1 MYIVL
6 GIMFALIALLTFNL
20 YVQFPMVTI
29 IFCIIVLIVLL
40 VVVLYSFFNKS
51 KKEKNEIKK
60 ENEKY
65 AIIQGD
71 LDEIDIMS
79 DENFI
84 KYILDLLPKN
94 GYTKVEQVIYTG
106 DYGVDIT
113 AYKDEIK
120 YAIQCVQFRGEVTV
134 DVIKN
139 LLLGKEYYDCD
150 KAMVV
155 TNSIFNR
162 KAIKLATSSQI
173 ELINRDKLV
182 ILMCNTVR

>member
-40 VVVLYSFFNKS
+40 VVVLYYFFNRS
-51 KKEKNEIKK
+51 TKEKNEIKN

-84 KYILDLLPKN
+84 KYVLELLQKN
-94 GYTKVEQVIYTG
+94 GYKKVKQVIYTG
-106 DYGVDIT
+106 DYGVDII

-120 YAIQCVQFRGEVTV
+120 YAIQCVQFRGVVTV

-150 KAMVV
+150 KAMIV

-162 KAIKLATSSQI
+162 KAIKLATSSKI

-182 ILMCNTVR
+182 ILMCNTVK

>member
-20 YVQFPMVTI
+20 YAQFPMVTI
-29 IFCIIVLIVLL
+29 MFGIIVLIVLL
-40 VVVLYSFFNKS
+40 VVVLYYFFNRS
-51 KKEKNEIKK
+51 TKEKNEIKN

-84 KYILDLLPKN
+84 KYVLELLQKN
-94 GYTKVEQVIYTG
+94 GYKEVKQVIYTG

-120 YAIQCVQFRGEVTV
+120 YAIQCVQFRDEVTV

-162 KAIKLATSSQI
+162 KAIRLATSAKI

-182 ILMCNTVR
+182 LLMCNTVK